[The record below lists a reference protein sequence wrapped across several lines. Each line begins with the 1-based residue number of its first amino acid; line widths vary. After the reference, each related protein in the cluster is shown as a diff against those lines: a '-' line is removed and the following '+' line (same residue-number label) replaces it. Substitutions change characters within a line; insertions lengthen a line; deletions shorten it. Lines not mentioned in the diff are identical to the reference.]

1 MLARRMGNRRWQYL
15 SLILLGL
22 VAFAGCSSGRS
33 GSSDPFAGVWHVH
46 TNSLTVSAN
55 GRGDFE
61 WPTHLPCGSGLGQG
75 PPPCD
80 QVSANGEIQDGGHAR
95 LLISNHSGDVAH
107 GVITATTDPSALPD
121 GPVTL
126 QLYSNDTLHLTI
138 GSQPAGP
145 SFEILCGDQAA
156 SLSIAQQ
163 NARGIN
169 CGA

>member
-1 MLARRMGNRRWQYL
+1 MGKRMWQHL
-15 SLILLGL
+15 SLILVGL
-22 VAFAGCSSGRS
+22 VVFAGCSSGRS

-46 TNSLTVSAN
+46 TNSLTLSAS

-61 WPTHLPCGSGLGQG
+61 WPTHLPCGSGPGQG

-80 QVSANGEIQDGGHAR
+80 QVSANGEIQDGGHAS
-95 LLISNHSGDVAH
+95 LLISDHSGDVAY
-107 GVITATTDPSALPD
+107 GVISATTDPSALPN

-145 SFEILCGDQAA
+145 SFEILCGNHVA
-156 SLSIAQQ
+156 SLSIEQQ
-163 NARGIN
+163 NAQGIN